1 MSTKRHGRTTCPHC
15 SKALDNGQPL
25 TDVTA
30 PTTVYRQDSVQFR
43 KYVGAD
49 TPLPWHADCLVDAEV
64 GELERLIRRTQEAM
78 DEYVKDVT
86 ELGGDIN
93 SDRSR
98 NTVARFAATITEAQ
112 DKLAGL
118 LAS

>member
-1 MSTKRHGRTTCPHC
+1 MTSKRHGRTTCPHC
-15 SKALDNGQPL
+15 GKALDNGQPL

-43 KYVGAD
+43 KYVGGD
-49 TPLPWHADCLVDAEV
+49 TPLPWHAKCLADAEA
-64 GELERLIRRTQEAM
+64 GEWERTIRRTQEAI

-98 NTVARFAATITEAQ
+98 NVLARFAATITEAQ

>member
-1 MSTKRHGRTTCPHC
+1 MTTKRHGRTTCPHC
-15 SKALDNGQPL
+15 GKALDNGQPL

-43 KYVGAD
+43 KYVAGD
-49 TPLPWHADCLVDAEV
+49 TPLPWHAECLADAEA
-64 GELERLIRRTQEAM
+64 GELERLIRRTQDEA
-78 DEYVKDVT
+78 DEYVKAVT
-86 ELGGDIN
+86 ELGGDIT

-98 NTVARFAATITEAQ
+98 DMLARFAATITGAQ